1 MLSFIKMQANGND
14 FMVLDNWHNKMAM
27 PSPFIIQQWADRQ
40 TGVGFDQLVYLSPSS
55 DVNIADCHCRI
66 FNADGT
72 EAGQCGHGMA
82 CVAQFIARQG
92 YLKKSRL
99 RILTI
104 AGIWEVEVLSTD
116 EVIVNLGIPIFIPQ
130 QIPFIAEQPALFY
143 PIPLKNY
150 DDPQGIQL
158 YKRLKTFQ
166 NHALYSLVTQ
176 EKTNDPLNS
185 NDSLSNLLEQNEPY
199 LIAGVLSLGN
209 PHCVVLV
216 EDLHQVPSDW
226 GERLSQHPYFPK
238 GTNVEFMQ
246 IIHSN
251 VISLRVYERGVGEN
265 RACGSGACAAM
276 IFGRLLGS
284 LSKEVTVQFPLGDQ
298 VTVQWEGSH
307 SPVYLK
313 THTHFVFM
321 GEIDSIIL

>member
-1 MLSFIKMQANGND
+1 MLPFIKMQANGND
-14 FMVLDNWHNKMAM
+14 FMLLDNWHNKMAM
-27 PSPFIIQQWADRQ
+27 PNPFLIQKWADRQ
-40 TGVGFDQLVYLSPSS
+40 TGVGFDQFFYLSSSS
-55 DVNIADCHCRI
+55 DANIADCHCRI

-104 AGIWEVEVLSTD
+104 AGVWEVEILSTD
-116 EVIVNLGIPIFIPQ
+116 EVIVNLGIPTFIPQ
-130 QIPFIAEQPALFY
+130 QIPFIAEQAALFY
-143 PIPLKNY
+143 PISLKNY

-166 NHALYSLVTQ
+166 NHVLYSLVTQ
-176 EKTNDPLNS
+176 EKTNDSLNS
-185 NDSLSNLLEQNEPY
+185 NYSLSNPPEQSEPY

-216 EDLHQVPSDW
+216 EDLHQVPSDL
-226 GERLSQHPYFPK
+226 GKYLSHHPYFPED
-238 GTNVEFMQ
+238 TNVEFMQ
-246 IIHSN
+246 ITHSN
-251 VISLRVYERGVGEN
+251 LINLRVYERGVGEN

-276 IFGRLLGS
+276 IFGRLLGY
-284 LSKEVTVQFPLGDQ
+284 LSKEVTVQFSLGDK
-298 VTVQWEGSH
+298 VTVQWEGSN

-313 THTHFVFM
+313 TRAHFVFT
-321 GEIDSIIL
+321 GKIDSKIL